1 MTTSFLLKCVRTCS
15 GGGLRGAIAL
25 SVGVWLPGCSDA
37 NTLTP
42 PPPTPVLSTV
52 TIETVGRSTNV
63 AVGQPL
69 YFTILTSDQFGR
81 PVVVDNV
88 DKRLGDTTHGVI
100 LLDSEFGDY
109 LLGAVPGNI
118 VLTATATAGGITRS
132 ATKSITIFPSD
143 SGVVEAVGGLGNN
156 WHYAPGTVAVS
167 RSAGDA
173 TITWNLFF
181 GSHTVHWD
189 SQPAGGT
196 VADIDSVTAA
206 VVTRHFTVAGT
217 YEYHCL
223 IHSDMIGTIV
233 VE

>member
-1 MTTSFLLKCVRTCS
+1 MATSFLLKCVRTCS
-15 GGGLRGAIAL
+15 GGGLRAAIAL
-25 SVGVWLPGCSDA
+25 SVGVWLLGCSDA
-37 NTLTP
+37 NPVTP
-42 PPPTPVLSTV
+42 PPAPVLTTI
-52 TIETVGRSTNV
+52 TIETVGLSTNV

-88 DKRLGDTTHGVI
+88 DKRLSDTTHGVI

-109 LLGAVPGNI
+109 LLGAVPGNT
-118 VLTATATAGGITRS
+118 VLTATATAGGIRRS

-143 SGVVEAVGGLGNN
+143 SGVVEAVGGGNN

-181 GSHTVHWD
+181 GSDTVHWD

-206 VVTRHFTVAGT
+206 IVTRHFTVARMSIT
-217 YEYHCL
+217 ASFIL
-223 IHSDMIGTIV
+223 T
-233 VE
+233 